1 MFGCTDC
8 TPLTVTNVE
17 KSLLSNARVSSQLCN
32 AREYTMP
39 TRKADKAPIPNTERR
54 DRAKSTSPRITTVQR
69 KTATRANSHG
79 LKPMHFSAMCDLT
92 QSETQ
97 RENSIAKTDMA
108 IRLQITVAHP
118 YEAQFED
125 VNQGILNPP
134 NIQNVKPHTQNGY
147 L

>member
-1 MFGCTDC
+1 
-8 TPLTVTNVE
+8 
-17 KSLLSNARVSSQLCN
+17 
-32 AREYTMP
+32 MP

-118 YEAQFED
+118 YEDQ
-125 VNQGILNPP
+125 I
-134 NIQNVKPHTQNGY
+134 
-147 L
+147 